1 MKGSTTI
8 SSEAGS
14 SSKSLCSLLR
24 YIMQC
29 KIGEMEGAF
38 VAYHNTQ
45 RIFGFEYITL
55 EEMEQRVFG

>member
-1 MKGSTTI
+1 
-8 SSEAGS
+8 
-14 SSKSLCSLLR
+14 
-24 YIMQC
+24 MQC